1 MKKTLIAL
9 MALAG
14 VAAAEQYSIT
24 PLTDSTFG
32 TWTHSNNNT
41 ITNGVLSGNPNWQVD
56 PSTYSVGGVYTYSED
71 EPLTF
76 SFDVQNNGTG
86 NGMLTLTFIGTEN
99 AIVIGHGNYDKYP
112 DGNGGEITNRGGD
125 VQVGLTTNLTAQGYG
140 FANTNPGDDAQL
152 TALTNWE
159 NAMPFNGAI
168 TTLSGIIA
176 WDGDSYSLT
185 LNSSAKTETLTCDL
199 GLTKLDLTK
208 IMVTIEGGSTYY
220 DDRDAWKTATL
231 SNLTVSVPEPAT
243 ATLSLLA
250 LAGLAV
256 RRRRK

>member
-1 MKKTLIAL
+1 MKKTIIAL

-32 TWTHSNNNT
+32 TWTHSNKNT
-41 ITNGVLSGNPNWQVD
+41 ITDGVLSGNPNWQVD
-56 PSTYSVGGVYTYSED
+56 PSTYNVGGVYTYSEA
-71 EPLTF
+71 EPLSF

-86 NGMLTLTFIGTEN
+86 NGMLTLAFIGTEN
-99 AIVIGHGNYDKYP
+99 AIIIGHGNYDKYP
-112 DGNGGEITNRGGD
+112 AGDGTEITNRGGD

-152 TALTNWE
+152 TAITNWV
-159 NAMPFNGAI
+159 NAMPCNGAI

-185 LNSSAKTETLTCDL
+185 LNSSAQTDALTCDL

-208 IMVTIEGGSTYY
+208 IMVTIEGGGAPNNN
-220 DDRDAWKTATL
+220 DAAWQTSTL
-231 SNLTVSVPEPAT
+231 SNLTVSVPEPTT